1 MTYPALLKPLCAAL
15 AACCIVV
22 AGCSSKPKASDD
34 GSSRSNDSNPRAEAG
49 AGGKPTAGGAVFANQ
64 LGSNTVGAARL
75 RVVQLDVYHL
85 VLPLGAVSRSEEFWK
100 HVEEQ
105 RVDVGTYDLLRKNG
119 WRIGV
124 APTNE
129 WPYFRDIIDAHP
141 ASSKPYVLSAGPVGA
156 NGSVELEMR
165 DNVPYQNIF
174 YFTDENVLHGRT
186 FERCQNLLSITLQQA
201 PRKPGEARVTV
212 CPTVRAL
219 HRRFEVSSTTEG
231 EREVRYVHPERLYDL
246 NCQLDIP
253 AGNFLVIA
261 PSPEVKWK
269 TSLGATFLVQDG
281 AAEQLEQVLLMVP
294 RIAELEATPAPVV
307 PASPT
312 KKR

>member
-1 MTYPALLKPLCAAL
+1 MTYPALLKTFCAVT
-15 AACCIVV
+15 AACSLAI
-22 AGCSSKPKASDD
+22 AGCSSKPKASDGARSSSD
-34 GSSRSNDSNPRAEAG
+34 TAQPGARAGGTGDAKSRS
-49 AGGKPTAGGAVFANQ
+49 AVFANQ
-64 LGSNTVGAARL
+64 LANNGTGPSRL

-85 VLPLGAVSRSEEFWK
+85 KLPLGAVSRSEEFWK

-105 RVDVGTYDLLRKNG
+105 QVDVGTYDLLRKNG
-119 WRIGV
+119 WRLGV

-129 WPYFRDIIDAHP
+129 WSYFRDILDAHP
-141 ASSKPYVLSAGPVGA
+141 ASSKPYVLSAGPAGA
-156 NGSVELEMR
+156 NGSLELEMR
-165 DNVPYQNIF
+165 ENVPYQNIF
-174 YFTDENVLHGRT
+174 DFTDANVLHGRT

-201 PRKPGEARVTV
+201 PRRPGEARVTV

-219 HRRFEVSSTTEG
+219 HRRFEVSNTDG
-231 EREVRYVHPERLYDL
+231 EREIRYVHPTRLYDL

-294 RIAELEATPAPVV
+294 RVAELEETPPAAPVS
-307 PASPT
+307 PA